1 MSESDG
7 QLPYLDTFSKAAE
20 LSSFTAAGKALDL
33 TQAAVS
39 QRIHALE
46 KELGVA
52 LFDRRGGRVFL
63 TDAGQRLYAHAQRI
77 LELHRKARQDV
88 TGRQLPITGNLL
100 IAASSIPGEH
110 LLPAILSIFRRQY
123 PDVRVRVKVTDSMN
137 VMGQVE
143 QGKVHL
149 GLVGKNT
156 DNAHLEFKP
165 FATDEMIV
173 IVPPNH
179 SWRRLKN
186 ISFRRFKK
194 EPLILRETGSGSR
207 WCFEQ
212 ALSRSG
218 HSIDDFQIALE
229 LGSNEAIK
237 EAVLQGMGVSAL
249 STHAVQKEIKAKQLH
264 AVKVTELTPERKLFI
279 VTDRRRV
286 LPTPARI
293 LLRFLEGCP
302 SSGEGP

>member
-165 FATDEMIV
+165 FATDEMVV

-302 SSGEGP
+302 GSGEGP